1 MIHRRFVKDH
11 MLANNFK
18 TSTIKVLN
26 KMLVAVKRARRK
38 YDEERKGATKN
49 EDVTIKEKKLKI
61 IVNEIS

>member
-1 MIHRRFVKDH
+1 
-11 MLANNFK
+11 MLVNNFK
-18 TSTIKVLN
+18 TSTIKVTN